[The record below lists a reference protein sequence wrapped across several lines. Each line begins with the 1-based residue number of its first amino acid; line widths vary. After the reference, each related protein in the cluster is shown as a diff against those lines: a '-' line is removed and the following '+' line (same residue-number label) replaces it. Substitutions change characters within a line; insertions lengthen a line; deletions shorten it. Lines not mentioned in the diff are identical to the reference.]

1 MAFIWEVEAL
11 RKILDTILEGGEAQE
26 RYDFGKDLLEKSK
39 KGQAKKSDAA
49 IRDEKIAREQFELG
63 PDDPLPARWEV
74 DSDGLAWD
82 LTPFDHQ
89 EEQREEARYPHGRP
103 ADDPDDPRNYPWDYK
118 SGDEDAFNK
127 ALKAYEDRQAVENI
141 EAENR
146 GRSPTIDSFLDALSN
161 VPSDEA
167 KSRGVSLQKH
177 DQNMGYLRG
186 LGKTRREKDKLKLDW
201 VNEILKEFSDKKRPD
216 PTAGREWWQLPDET
230 AVKKRG
236 EAGSDEW
243 YKNWEKA
250 GLPNWFDI
258 PLDEYEYIPDD
269 VYDEKVPEVL
279 RLPPG
284 KDEKDMS
291 PFLSYM
297 LSQSPYARLPAAGLL
312 GIGSMLYSKPAY

>member
-39 KGQAKKSDAA
+39 KGKAKKSDAA

-89 EEQREEARYPHGRP
+89 EEQREEARYPYGRP
-103 ADDPDDPRNYPWDYK
+103 TDDPDDPRNYPWDYK

-127 ALKAYEDRQAVENI
+127 ALKAYEDRQ
-141 EAENR
+141 
-146 GRSPTIDSFLDALSN
+146 RSPVINDFLDALSN

-167 KSRGVSLQKH
+167 GV
-177 DQNMGYLRG
+177 DPDDP
-186 LGKTRREKDKLKLDW
+186 REAEDKFKLEW
-201 VNEILKEFSDKKRPD
+201 VNEILQEFPADK
-216 PTAGREWWQLPDET
+216 A
-230 AVKKRG
+230 
-236 EAGSDEW
+236 
-243 YKNWEKA
+243 
-250 GLPNWFDI
+250 
-258 PLDEYEYIPDD
+258 
-269 VYDEKVPEVL
+269 PEVL
-279 RLPPG
+279 RLPHE